1 MIRESEINS
10 LAISLKY
17 PILDLPDGK
26 AQFLTDIKET
36 LGNDNEQE
44 VQTVL
49 AESSVPIYIQG
60 VYDYQLFPSF
70 VMDKQTIII
79 SDEDYRLINEPLM
92 GYGVNESNI
101 TYYAFHVPEW
111 LRTKRCGNRFSKY
124 YDKSL
129 ATYQS

>member
-1 MIRESEINS
+1 MTEKSSHLIRESEINS

-17 PILDLPDGK
+17 PILDLPAGK

-36 LGNDNEQE
+36 MGNDNEQE

-79 SDEDYRLINEPLM
+79 SDED
-92 GYGVNESNI
+92 
-101 TYYAFHVPEW
+101 
-111 LRTKRCGNRFSKY
+111 
-124 YDKSL
+124 
-129 ATYQS
+129 